1 VIRFLRRRKPTTGD
15 STVDIQNKKKE

>member
-1 VIRFLRRRKPTTGD
+1 VIRFLRSRKPTTGD